1 MANRRPFRTPGSR
14 SNSPPPA
21 RRPRH
26 GAGTHSPP
34 SRGKP
39 RDAGR
44 ARHEAGAQPRP
55 QSGPVER
62 EPGKLER
69 LQKVLAHA
77 GLGSRRACEEL
88 ILQGRV
94 SVDGQVVRQLGTRV
108 DAAIAR
114 IMVDAEPIRL
124 ETTVYYAVNKPKGYV
139 STNFDPSGRPR
150 VVDLLPEIP
159 ERVYTVGRLDED
171 STGLMILT
179 NDGELANKLAHPRYG
194 VEKIYRALVAGLPG
208 PEMVA
213 KLTEGIWLSDGKVRA
228 KRARIVGRQGQA
240 TQLELVLAEGK
251 KREIRR
257 MLSKL
262 GHKVM
267 SLTRIAMGPVTLKG
281 LPTGNCRPLSR
292 HEVDLLRKVAA
303 GIAISTPRSMKGD
316 RPDTPRSSHS
326 HGSNRPRREQAD
338 RSPPPKSA
346 ARHGAGPRRFRDNAG
361 PAGAKPGHSQ
371 GRRTPPSAH
380 VPRAVQQ
387 GRRNPPSEHV
397 PEADHQGRRN
407 PPSAHVPRAV
417 QQGRQNPPS
426 EHLPRADHQG
436 RRNPPSEHVPRG
448 VQQGRRNPP
457 SEHVPRADHQGRQNL
472 PSEHVPAAD
481 QSGPRRKRAIGS
493 GGGPPGQAGGPKRPA
508 SSAPPATQPP
518 RSRRIIGLEPEPPA
532 GGRKG
537 TRGKGRSIPKRPPA
551 RKPSLRRPGQRPLR
565 SAPAKANEIEGEDA

>member
-1 MANRRPFRTPGSR
+1 MANRRPFRTNGSR
-14 SNSPPPA
+14 SNSAPS

-26 GAGTHSPP
+26 GTGTHSPP
-34 SRGKP
+34 GQGKA
-39 RDAGR
+39 RDANSP
-44 ARHEAGAQPRP
+44 RHGAGAEPRP
-55 QSGPVER
+55 QSGPVEG

-124 ETTVYYAVNKPKGYV
+124 ETNVYYAVNKPKGYV
-139 STNFDPSGRPR
+139 STNLDPSGRPR

-194 VEKIYRALVAGLPG
+194 VEKVYRALVAGLPG
-208 PEMVA
+208 PEMLA

-228 KRARIVGRQGQA
+228 KRARIVSRQGQA

-303 GIAISTPRSMKGD
+303 GIAISTPRSIEGD
-316 RPDTPRSSHS
+316 RSDTPRSSHS
-326 HGSNRPRREQAD
+326 HGSSRPRREQAD
-338 RSPPPKSA
+338 RSPPQKSG
-346 ARHGAGPRRFRDNAG
+346 ARHGPGPRRFRDNAA
-361 PAGAKPGHSQ
+361 PAGAKSGRSQ
-371 GRRTPPSAH
+371 GRRTPPSQH
-380 VPRAVQQ
+380 VAQA
-387 GRRNPPSEHV
+387 N
-397 PEADHQGRRN
+397 
-407 PPSAHVPRAV
+407 
-417 QQGRQNPPS
+417 QQGRQSPPS
-426 EHLPRADHQG
+426 EHLPRADQQG
-436 RRNPPSEHVPRG
+436 RRSPPSEH
-448 VQQGRRNPP
+448 
-457 SEHVPRADHQGRQNL
+457 L
-472 PSEHVPAAD
+472 PGAA
-481 QSGPRRKRAIGS
+481 QSGPRKKRTIGS
-493 GGGPPGQAGGPKRPA
+493 GGGPPGQAGGSKRPA

-537 TRGKGRSIPKRPPA
+537 SRARSIHKRPPT
-551 RKPSLRRPGQRPLR
+551 RKPPLRRPGQKPLR
-565 SAPAKANEIEGEDA
+565 GSPTKVKEIESENA